1 MAKAKK
7 TSPLVDN
14 NRPFLQGV
22 AKNLIDRIYGP
33 DGPPWGTKFLD
44 LEDLVVELG
53 KAFQKSMLDQALARQ
68 ANTFHKTALQEGAC
82 PGCGRPT
89 QQKDPEPRILQS
101 RAGEAEWS
109 EPHHHCDQC
118 RKAFFPSVPESGD

>member
-1 MAKAKK
+1 MAKTKK

-14 NRPFLQGV
+14 NRLFLQGV

-33 DGPPWGTKFLD
+33 NGPPWGTKFLE
-44 LEDLVVELG
+44 LEDLIVELG

-68 ANTFHKTALQEGAC
+68 AGTFQEAAQQEGAC
-82 PGCGRPT
+82 PGCGKTT
-89 QQKDPEPRILQS
+89 QQQDPEPRILQS

-109 EPHHHCDQC
+109 EPHRHCDQC